1 MSGGERVTSPTND
14 RSLRSAPSG
23 NTRATSSVSR
33 GGRGEVLGL
42 TFGRYEGL
50 IRLAAGGMGQVLVAR
65 VQSERGV
72 RRLVALKTILAHL
85 TDNELFLKMF
95 IREAEIASRLHH
107 PNVVPVLELG
117 RTDDE
122 HFLVMEYFPS
132 VPLNAVLRESLK
144 QQRPMPWDVAAA
156 IVADAAGGLHA
167 AHELTDDDGNL
178 LHLVH
183 RDATPSNLL
192 VGADGSVK
200 VTDFG
205 VAKATGANFENMTV
219 SGDLRGKIGYLSPEQ
234 VTGEMIDRRSD
245 VFTLGIVLWECL
257 AGRRLFGRKDSE
269 VAAIRALMDEEIPDV
284 RDAAPSCPEPLARIV
299 TRALERDRNRRYQ
312 SAAELRQALTTQLLA
327 DTDRTRSNFAKQT
340 IGEILAERQRTI
352 AAAVAELDSPNSAA
366 RKFAQFDALPE
377 PTTNTQQSLGSNVSG
392 TARTVPPPRPNGSR
406 AGIIAASVIGVLGL
420 AAGGGVIAMRSQRA
434 TASAPSTPTQ
444 SPGQTAGQTLAQSAA
459 DAAVVAAATAEDAA
473 VANANA
479 NANANADSE
488 AAMNFEPE
496 SGAIADGGTLAQ
508 SAQPDSGARRS
519 RGRHGSSGEHPTT
532 TTTTTTT
539 TPVVTPPERIEM

>member
-1 MSGGERVTSPTND
+1 MSASDRSSSPGGE
-14 RSLRSAPSG
+14 G
-23 NTRATSSVSR
+23 VSR
-33 GGRGEVLGL
+33 SSPSSLPRTGPDAGSAKSSRRDVLGL

-85 TDNELFLKMF
+85 CDNELFLKMF
-95 IREAEIASRLHH
+95 VREAEIASRLHH
-107 PNVVPVLELG
+107 PNVIPVLELG
-117 RTDDE
+117 RSDDE

-132 VPLNAVLRESLK
+132 VPLNVVLRESLK
-144 QQRPMPWDVAAA
+144 AAKPMPSDVAAA

-192 VGADGSVK
+192 IGADGSVK

-234 VTGEMIDRRSD
+234 VTGEVIDRRSD

-269 VAAIRALMDEEIPDV
+269 VAAIRALMDEPIPDV
-284 RDAAPSCPEPLARIV
+284 RDAAPECPESLARIV

-327 DTDRTRSNFAKQT
+327 DTDKTRSAFAKST

-352 AAAVAELDSPNSAA
+352 AASVAELDSPNSAA
-366 RKFAQFDALPE
+366 RKLVTAAE
-377 PTTNTQQSLGSNVSG
+377 PASEPITRGSLGSNVAG
-392 TARTVPPPRPNGSR
+392 TARTVPPP
-406 AGIIAASVIGVLGL
+406 AA
-420 AAGGGVIAMRSQRA
+420 RSNK
-434 TASAPSTPTQ
+434 P
-444 SPGQTAGQTLAQSAA
+444 
-459 DAAVVAAATAEDAA
+459 VVAAAMVGAIALAAAAVIAVRSSGGSHRDEARATAHTAMHETRGAAAQRTQSAAATPAIAATRDEATHDAA
-473 VANANA
+473 VAAVTDDAAAPIAAEAPVVNA
-479 NANANADSE
+479 
-488 AAMNFEPE
+488 
-496 SGAIADGGTLAQ
+496 T
-508 SAQPDSGARRS
+508 PDAGPVRRA
-519 RGRHGSSGEHPTT
+519 RGRATPADRGGSNSAAPNNNAQTT
-532 TTTTTTT
+532 Q
-539 TPVVTPPERIEM
+539 PERIEM

>member
-1 MSGGERVTSPTND
+1 MSASDRSSSPGGEGVSRSSP
-14 RSLRSAPSG
+14 
-23 NTRATSSVSR
+23 SSVSR
-33 GGRGEVLGL
+33 TGPDAGSSRSSRRDVLGL

-85 TDNELFLKMF
+85 CDNELFLKMF
-95 IREAEIASRLHH
+95 VREAEIASRLHH
-107 PNVVPVLELG
+107 PNVIPVLELG
-117 RTDDE
+117 RSDDE

-132 VPLNAVLRESLK
+132 VPLNVVLRESLK
-144 QQRPMPWDVAAA
+144 AAKPMPSDVAAA

-192 VGADGSVK
+192 IGADGSVK

-234 VTGEMIDRRSD
+234 VTGEVIDRRSD

-257 AGRRLFGRKDSE
+257 SGRRLFGRKDSE
-269 VAAIRALMDEEIPDV
+269 VAAIRALMDEPIPDV
-284 RDAAPSCPEPLARIV
+284 RDAAPECPESLARIV

-327 DTDRTRSNFAKQT
+327 DTDKTRSAFAKST

-366 RKFAQFDALPE
+366 RRFIAAQE
-377 PTTNTQQSLGSNVSG
+377 PASEPITRGSLDSNVAG
-392 TARTVPPPRPNGSR
+392 TARTVPPPPARSNKPVV
-406 AGIIAASVIGVLGL
+406 AAAMVGVLAFAAAAVIAVRSSGGAHSNAARSTTQAAMQQ
-420 AAGGGVIAMRSQRA
+420 AAGAAAQV
-434 TASAPSTPTQ
+434 APRVDTP
-444 SPGQTAGQTLAQSAA
+444 PAVAARDEAA
-459 DAAVVAAATAEDAA
+459 DAAVAAVTDDAAAPIAAAEAPVVNATPDAG
-473 VANANA
+473 
-479 NANANADSE
+479 
-488 AAMNFEPE
+488 P
-496 SGAIADGGTLAQ
+496 
-508 SAQPDSGARRS
+508 ARRV
-519 RGRHGSSGEHPTT
+519 RGRATPTERGGSNSAAPTNNSTQT
-532 TTTTTTT
+532 TQ
-539 TPVVTPPERIEM
+539 PERIEM

>member
-1 MSGGERVTSPTND
+1 MSASDRASSSPGDATTQ
-14 RSLRSAPSG
+14 SAPSASV
-23 NTRATSSVSR
+23 RAPLHARAS
-33 GGRGEVLGL
+33 GKDVLGQS
-42 TFGRYEGL
+42 FGRYEAL
-50 IRLAAGGMGQVLVAR
+50 LRLAAGGMGQVLVAR

-95 IREAEIASRLHH
+95 VREAEIASRLHH
-107 PNVVPVLELG
+107 PNVIPVLELG
-117 RTDDE
+117 RTEDE

-144 QQRPMPWDVAAA
+144 RQKPMPPDVAAA

-192 VGADGSVK
+192 IGADGSVK

-269 VAAIRALMDEEIPDV
+269 VAAIRALMDEPIPDV
-284 RDAAPSCPEPLARIV
+284 RELAPHCTDTLARIV
-299 TRALERDRNRRYQ
+299 ARALERDRNRRYQ
-312 SAAELRQALTTQLLA
+312 SAAELRQALTTQLLP
-327 DTDRTRSNFAKQT
+327 DTDKSRSAFAKAT
-340 IGEILAERQRTI
+340 IGEILADRQRAI
-352 AAAVAELDSPNSAA
+352 AAAVAELDSPTSAA
-366 RKFAQFDALPE
+366 RRFNVPVEVHTSVSSPSRA
-377 PTTNTQQSLGSNVSG
+377 SLESNVAG
-392 TARTVPPPRPNGSR
+392 TARTVPPPPQSTKKPVAIMALVGALGVAAAAAIAVRMGQRTPAHDARTTIQAATENAANR
-406 AGIIAASVIGVLGL
+406 APIGPTVT
-420 AAGGGVIAMRSQRA
+420 ADA
-434 TASAPSTPTQ
+434 ASAPV
-444 SPGQTAGQTLAQSAA
+444 AA
-459 DAAVVAAATAEDAA
+459 AIEQDAAATAIEQDAGGAASTDEDAA
-473 VANANA
+473 
-479 NANANADSE
+479 
-488 AAMNFEPE
+488 
-496 SGAIADGGTLAQ
+496 AQ
-508 SAQPDSGARRS
+508 SVSASADAGSARRGRS
-519 RGRHGSSGEHPTT
+519 RNSTPERTGPTNNGTSGGSGSNNSNA
-532 TTTTTTT
+532 
-539 TPVVTPPERIEM
+539 TPPERIEM

>member
-1 MSGGERVTSPTND
+1 M
-14 RSLRSAPSG
+14 
-23 NTRATSSVSR
+23 
-33 GGRGEVLGL
+33 LGQA
-42 TFGRYEGL
+42 FGRYEAL
-50 IRLAAGGMGQVLVAR
+50 LRLAAGGMGQVLVAR

-95 IREAEIASRLHH
+95 VREAEIASRLHH

-144 QQRPMPWDVAAA
+144 QQKPMPPDVAAA

-269 VAAIRALMDEEIPDV
+269 VAAIRALMDEHIPDV
-284 RDAAPSCPEPLARIV
+284 RELAPACTDSLARIV
-299 TRALERDRNRRYQ
+299 ARALERDRNRRYQ
-312 SAAELRQALTTQLLA
+312 SAAELRQALTTQLLP
-327 DTDRTRSNFAKQT
+327 DTDKSRSAFAKAT
-340 IGEILAERQRTI
+340 IGEMLADRQRAI
-352 AAAVAELDSPNSAA
+352 AAAVAELDSPTSAA
-366 RKFAQFDALPE
+366 RRFNVPVEQH
-377 PTTNTQQSLGSNVSG
+377 TTVSNPSRGSLGSNVAG
-392 TARTVPPPRPNGSR
+392 TARTVPPPPQNASKRPTVVL
-406 AGIIAASVIGVLGL
+406 ASLVGAVAL
-420 AAGGGVIAMRSQRA
+420 AAAGLLAVRSTRA
-434 TASAPSTPTQ
+434 TPESTSRTSFQQTSQNTALSAIAPD
-444 SPGQTAGQTLAQSAA
+444 AQATEHAPVAPVALTVPVA
-459 DAAVVAAATAEDAA
+459 DASTTVAVVEDAA
-473 VANANA
+473 SA
-479 NANANADSE
+479 
-488 AAMNFEPE
+488 
-496 SGAIADGGTLAQ
+496 
-508 SAQPDSGARRS
+508 AQPAAANTPDAGASRRS
-519 RGRHGSSGEHPTT
+519 GRGRNSNGNDHTAPNATGNSNTT
-532 TTTTTTT
+532 ATQ
-539 TPVVTPPERIEM
+539 PERIEM